1 MGSGTPCKDQMQVE
15 CLLKEVYDRLSMLAT
30 WFWPDVSSGID
41 LFLRILAV
49 ADDGNTRHQ
58 GKTRSMS
65 NNVLGCCLA
74 ALCSQLEDC
83 SRDSNPDMQG
93 YPLNDTLTSPPN
105 APCRFLKG
113 CINTA
118 LSLSLFLSLPAMGDW
133 FGSPRLQAHP
143 MPLRAQGSEERE
155 NCEAVGYGHNVYNTT
170 SLFLSR
176 SRCCCDPPT
185 FC

>member
-118 LSLSLFLSLPAMGDW
+118 LSLSLSFSLYRPWGTGLVPPGFKPTRCL
-133 FGSPRLQAHP
+133 FG
-143 MPLRAQGSEERE
+143 LRGVKNEKTARQ
-155 NCEAVGYGHNVYNTT
+155 
-170 SLFLSR
+170 
-176 SRCCCDPPT
+176 
-185 FC
+185 